1 MRIISLFLITASTL
15 IMSGCNNNKAHNSL
29 EMSGCNSNKAHN
41 SLDSDCLAQYRD
53 TLIGKFNGIDVDTL
67 ICEPIDSL
75 STYEEPYG
83 GCHYKWRVYTTNG
96 TVKDLIVGETVGI
109 DFIKEGDL
117 DGNGTEEW
125 GYVTQ
130 WPTSNWMCY
139 HAFTNINGEWQH
151 IIEPTSIYLSHLDP
165 QDRSCYT
172 IREEDILQPSEKSE
186 FIKVKFSAI
195 RNNGEDFLLIDTL
208 IQVNPRLFK

>member
-1 MRIISLFLITASTL
+1 MKRLLYITLFIFIIACGTTQKQSIQTS
-15 IMSGCNNNKAHNSL
+15 
-29 EMSGCNSNKAHN
+29 
-41 SLDSDCLAQYRD
+41 DSLAQYRD
-53 TLIGKFNGIDVDTL
+53 TIIGRFNGIDIDTL

-75 STYEEPYG
+75 SPLEDDIFG
-83 GCHYKWRVYTTNG
+83 GKHFKWRIYTINS
-96 TVKDLIVGETVGI
+96 TVKDLIVGNTIGI

-130 WPTSNWMCY
+130 WPTSMWMSY
-139 HAFTNINGEWQH
+139 NAFTNINGEWQQ
-151 IIEPTSIYLSHLDP
+151 IIEPTPIWIPHLDQ
-165 QDRSCYT
+165 QDSLYYT
-172 IREEDILQPSEKSE
+172 IREEDILQSSEKSE
-186 FIKVKFSAI
+186 FIKVKFSDV